1 MTLFASLEGKEGEVF
16 GKKEGASGRNRRHW
30 EERALG
36 VVFLDN
42 TKPSSSGGTKNCIG
56 GGFWG
61 FLKDLY
67 KFFIFNICCYNI
79 KNT

>member
-42 TKPSSSGGTKNCIG
+42 TKPSSFGGTKKLYWRRVL
-56 GGFWG
+56 GFFEG
-61 FLKDLY
+61 F
-67 KFFIFNICCYNI
+67 I
-79 KNT
+79 